1 MKKILIALGC
11 FFAAAATLIAQD
23 FDNYQPLT
31 CSGSIPKE
39 FTLPSTQ
46 KYKAELKK
54 IENKNYKKKE
64 KKDRKQFALESNFVL
79 DDLLQSGLVLFN
91 DPVSNYLNEVAAVL
105 VKADGQFKKPVRV
118 YALRSSRVNAFATD
132 RGTVFVTLGLLAQL
146 ENEAQ
151 LAYILSHELVH
162 VSEGH
167 TVDLFLEAKDIER
180 RSSRRSVLN
189 EATFDDNLLAKNRYS
204 KELEMEADKKG
215 LALFSKTK
223 YSTSTLNT
231 VFDVLKY
238 SYLPFDEVQLERS
251 FFETADFRF
260 PDGYWAETVRPISGE
275 DENSDDAKSSHPNIA
290 ARRQALSNAL
300 KNNPGAGGQDFLVS
314 EQQFML
320 TRKMARYELPLLHL
334 RHENHAEAIYTAH
347 LLMQKE
353 PSRYLQKCVAQ
364 ALYHRAKYQND
375 DDYKFEVKIDSI
387 EGELQRVYKLLDR
400 LDDKEITVLA
410 LRYAW
415 LLHRQY
421 PEDREL
427 VAITDDLF
435 IELGAH
441 FKSLDEFLSEQP
453 APGTRTDTAQNDTR
467 IRSKYDKINDQK
479 KATGGESAYWRT
491 AFAGFVGDE
500 NFKEAFEKGQKECA
514 KRKERREY
522 YESKKGKSEL
532 AKIEKREQRKGLNL
546 GIKKI
551 VVLNPFY
558 LKLDARK
565 DNAVQYVDSEYGHER
580 LRNLMT
586 EMSEKSGLKVSF
598 LDAQDL
604 KENQSDRFNEIRL
617 LNDWFGEQVRH
628 DNLSPTPGLQQ
639 DDINALA
646 SKYGTDYFLWT
657 GVISLREKKKNAALV
672 ALLGLIYWPVLPI
685 AIAGAAKP
693 EYDMLYYA
701 VLYDVRTGRNRVV
714 KFEYFDK
721 RDSDTILKAHCYDT
735 FVQISRD

>member
-11 FFAAAATLIAQD
+11 YFAAAAALIAQD
-23 FDNYQPLT
+23 FDNYRPLT

-64 KKDRKQFALESNFVL
+64 RKDRKQFALESNFVL

-105 VKADGQFKKPVRV
+105 VKADGQFKKPVHV

-151 LAYILSHELVH
+151 LAYILSHELTH

-215 LALFSKTK
+215 LVLFSKTK
-223 YSTSTLNT
+223 YSTATLNT

-238 SYLPFDEVQLERS
+238 SYLPFDEVRLERS
-251 FFETADFRF
+251 FFESDSFRF
-260 PDGYWAETVRPISGE
+260 PDGYWMDVVRPISGE

-290 ARRQALSNAL
+290 ARRQALAAAL
-300 KNNPGAGGQDFLVS
+300 KNTPGAGGQDFLVS
-314 EQQFML
+314 ESQFML

-347 LLMQKE
+347 LLLQKE

-375 DDYKFEVKIDSI
+375 GDYKFEVKIDSI
-387 EGELQRVYKLLDR
+387 EGELQRVYQLLEKLN
-400 LDDKEITVLA
+400 DKEITVFA

-421 PEDREL
+421 PDDREL
-427 VAITDDLF
+427 TAITDDLF

-441 FKSLDEFLSEQP
+441 FKSLDEFLESP
-453 APGTRTDTAQNDTR
+453 APDTAVRTKTDR
-467 IRSKYDKINDQK
+467 VLSKYDKINEQRQ
-479 KATGGESAYWRT
+479 SSYWRT
-491 AFAGFVGDE
+491 AFVGFANDE
-500 NFKEAFEKGQKECA
+500 HFRKAFDKGYKEYT
-514 KRKERREY
+514 KRKERRDY
-522 YESKKGKSEL
+522 YQSKKGEAEL
-532 AKIEKREQRKGLNL
+532 SKTIKREQRTGLNL

-551 VVLNPFY
+551 VVVNPFY

-565 DNAVQYVDSEYGHER
+565 DNAVQYVDSEYGHEH
-580 LRNLMT
+580 LRSLMT
-586 EMSEKSGLKVSF
+586 GVAQKSGLKVDF
-598 LDAQDL
+598 LDAQVL
-604 KENQSDRFNEIRL
+604 KENQSDRFNEIRS
-617 LNDWFGEQVRH
+617 LNDWFGEQVRR

-639 DDINALA
+639 DDINAIA
-646 SKYGTDYFLWT
+646 DKYGTDYFLWT
-657 GVISLREKKKNAALV
+657 GVISLREKKKNAALI
-672 ALLGLIYWPVLPI
+672 ALLGLIYWPALPI

-701 VLYDVRTGRNRVV
+701 VLYDVRTGRNRVI

-735 FVQISRD
+735 FVQINRD